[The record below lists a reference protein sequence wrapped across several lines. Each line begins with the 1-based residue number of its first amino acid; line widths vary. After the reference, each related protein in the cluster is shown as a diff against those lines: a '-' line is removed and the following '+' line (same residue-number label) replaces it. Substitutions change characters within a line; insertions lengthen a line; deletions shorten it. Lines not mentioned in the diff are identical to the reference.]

1 LKYCGKPVKDVPTTF
16 LLRYTNFCLSHSNVL
31 NSENIN
37 MDEYYLKNDL
47 LNYVDSIIYDENS
60 TKRIDRLL
68 LFRLDLNTHSTT
80 VRIKNKL
87 LIIRN
92 YKLEQKK
99 KILPKKTVFY
109 TYQLNIIY
117 VYANVLFLMT
127 YKL

>member
-1 LKYCGKPVKDVPTTF
+1 
-16 LLRYTNFCLSHSNVL
+16 
-31 NSENIN
+31 

-99 KILPKKTVFY
+99 KILPEKNCILYIPIKYNLCLCECFVS
-109 TYQLNIIY
+109 ND
-117 VYANVLFLMT
+117 V
-127 YKL
+127 